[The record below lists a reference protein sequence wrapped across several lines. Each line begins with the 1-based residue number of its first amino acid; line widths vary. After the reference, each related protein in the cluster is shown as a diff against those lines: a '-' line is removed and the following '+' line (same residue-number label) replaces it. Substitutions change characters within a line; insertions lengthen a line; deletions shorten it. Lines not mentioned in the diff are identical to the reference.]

1 MGLTFRIELIPIYII
16 NFLKVFIPL
25 LFMYYFRSWW
35 LIVLTMIY
43 FYFIVSPE
51 LFIYIFP
58 LVLIL
63 LVRKIFTLSAEKLF
77 FVLASLLVSMKIF
90 FAETFMSYG
99 VYFIPFALISIFI
112 LIPPRYKKPLFIILL
127 ICALNFGIKNSI
139 SLASKNIKI
148 KTERGVVYTSEPSVK
163 ETIDYVNDNTALT
176 DRVVVYPECLAVNFM
191 TGRVS
196 DNKFYSLI
204 PLYVE
209 TFGENLITKRL
220 NLIKPEHVII
230 SNYNTSNYY
239 FSFFGQDYA
248 GLIYDYVRKNYS
260 QEHEFGKKLMFII
273 YKRI

>member
-1 MGLTFRIELIPIYII
+1 MLAAAQENDKFQYQDSKFLQ
-16 NFLKVFIPL
+16 NFLGF
-25 LFMYYFRSWW
+25 FRGNIIKS
-35 LIVLTMIY
+35 
-43 FYFIVSPE
+43 
-51 LFIYIFP
+51 
-58 LVLIL
+58 
-63 LVRKIFTLSAEKLF
+63 RCHLS
-77 FVLASLLVSMKIF
+77 
-90 FAETFMSYG
+90 SYG

-209 TFGENLITKRL
+209 TFGEENIIKRIRLTKPDFIIITD
-220 NLIKPEHVII
+220 
-230 SNYNTSNYY
+230 YNTFAYGYSKFGTNYAIK
-239 FSFFGQDYA
+239 F
-248 GLIYDYVRKNYS
+248 KNYIDENYTRTDES
-260 QEHEFGKKLMFII
+260 STFII
-273 YKRI
+273 YKKLHMISQLFRIINTSTC

>member
-1 MGLTFRIELIPIYII
+1 M
-16 NFLKVFIPL
+16 
-25 LFMYYFRSWW
+25 
-35 LIVLTMIY
+35 
-43 FYFIVSPE
+43 
-51 LFIYIFP
+51 
-58 LVLIL
+58 
-63 LVRKIFTLSAEKLF
+63 
-77 FVLASLLVSMKIF
+77 
-90 FAETFMSYG
+90 
-99 VYFIPFALISIFI
+99 
-112 LIPPRYKKPLFIILL
+112 
-127 ICALNFGIKNSI
+127 
-139 SLASKNIKI
+139 
-148 KTERGVVYTSEPSVK
+148 YTSEPSVK

-260 QEHEFGKKLMFII
+260 QENEFGKKLMFII